1 MEGCLRNPQ
10 VRSRDADLSWVGRGS
25 ARSRLRVSKAAGFG
39 EATRSRAL
47 EFAAGGFDCPDL
59 QWQRAELVP
68 QTHDALD
75 VYFFTKQCLET
86 QAEVI
91 PERLD
96 AKDPSLASFGGAEE
110 QDDVLGQRCE
120 DVIDPAFEAFRSNI
134 AEVRA
139 RIAESRP
146 VSALASRCEQRVIA
160 QRAAARAVLENLK
173 SHRAACSRSIS
184 LLVQKSNRVQVKLSD
199 CLEKAES
206 AMKALESVE
215 LHESLQSETRRCLA
229 DVVPRDR
236 ILRFTGALE
245 GEGAQLLQ
253 RLEKLQRQDSQLEG
267 MCEQV
272 AERVE
277 QLIEEDSART
287 SEGMIGRNTRISV
300 EKPFSCAQVAEV
312 STEAKA
318 IHEEQAR
325 AQSELPRLRALVPS
339 AGAAPATVLEDEKRS
354 ALLRDRVTTACAN
367 VHTALDQ
374 LQSCWD
380 RQHQMFVQ
388 RLREV
393 AYVQSKVR
401 YVERQAAL
409 LEEEVNA
416 QSNHAQHIV
425 RLQKL
430 PKAYNSALREVA
442 LRRQFRERYVAQAEK
457 ARAALSRMVEAENS
471 RRGHERYSCYL
482 PADLVQGLGA
492 FAPVATVEVPDFDAE
507 LPEILMSSLEAVW
520 DAGRL
525 DTASMSSLRD
535 NVLSSMGE
543 VPLTQGSEAPQGASE
558 AKEDAFAAAESRIAE
573 LEARNKAL
581 EEQLAMRQE
590 QAATSAPES

>member
-1 MEGCLRNPQ
+1 MRICHGLAGEVLEVDSEYRKPLDL
-10 VRSRDADLSWVGRGS
+10 VRQYARERWSLQLEDLIVLTSSGSVLSAGAKEEDA
-25 ARSRLRVSKAAGFG
+25 A
-39 EATRSRAL
+39 
-47 EFAAGGFDCPDL
+47 
-59 QWQRAELVP
+59 
-68 QTHDALD
+68 D

-86 QAEVI
+86 QVEVI

-96 AKDPSLASFGGAEE
+96 VKDPSLARFGGTEE
-110 QDDVLGQRCE
+110 HDDVLGQRCE

-134 AEVRA
+134 AEARA

-146 VSALASRCEQRVIA
+146 VSALASRCEERVLA
-160 QRAAARAVLENLK
+160 QRHAARAVLENLK
-173 SHRAACSRSIS
+173 SHRAACGRSIS

-199 CLEKAES
+199 SLEKAES
-206 AMKALESVE
+206 AIKTLESVA

-236 ILRFTGALE
+236 ILRFTEALE

-277 QLIEEDSART
+277 QLIREDS
-287 SEGMIGRNTRISV
+287 
-300 EKPFSCAQVAEV
+300 V
-312 STEAKA
+312 SIESKA
-318 IHEEQAR
+318 IHVEQAR
-325 AQSELPRLRALVPS
+325 AQSELPQLRALVPS

-354 ALLRDRVTTACAN
+354 ALLRDRVMSACAN
-367 VHTALDQ
+367 VRTALDQ

-416 QSNHAQHIV
+416 QSNNAQHIV
-425 RLQKL
+425 RLQKM
-430 PKAYNSALREVA
+430 PRAYNSALREVA
-442 LRRQFRERYVAQAEK
+442 LRQQFRERYVAQAEK
-457 ARAALSRMVEAENS
+457 ARTALSRMVEAENS
-471 RRGHERYSCYL
+471 RRRAFLQRYSCYL

-492 FAPVATVEVPDFDAE
+492 FAPAITLEVPNFDAE
-507 LPEILMSSLEAVW
+507 LPDISMSSLEVPERI
-520 DAGRL
+520 AGRPEAEA
-525 DTASMSSLRD
+525 ASMSSLPT
-535 NVLSSMGE
+535 GE
-543 VPLTQGSEAPQGASE
+543 ASGPAGAE
-558 AKEDAFAAAESRIAE
+558 AKDAVATAERIAE

-590 QAATSAPES
+590 QAATSASEA